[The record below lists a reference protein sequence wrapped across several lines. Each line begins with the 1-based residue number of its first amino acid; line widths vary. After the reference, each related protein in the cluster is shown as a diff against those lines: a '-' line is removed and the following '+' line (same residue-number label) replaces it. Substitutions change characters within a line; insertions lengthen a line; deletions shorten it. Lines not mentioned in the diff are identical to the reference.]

1 MTTQLL
7 RPKARAVAQRFL
19 YVPLPAFGCPL
30 TVLAPLH
37 GFKPLQPVTVR
48 RPVERLLQSVP
59 NMFRTVAT
67 KVFRRFCLE
76 TPLPRP
82 TD

>member
-1 MTTQLL
+1 MTAQLL
-7 RPKARAVAQRFL
+7 RSKAHAVAQRFL
-19 YVPLPAFGCPL
+19 YVPLPVFGCLLSAFGALP
-30 TVLAPLH
+30 
-37 GFKPLQPVTVR
+37 GFKLLQPVTVR

-67 KVFRRFCLE
+67 KVFRGFCLE